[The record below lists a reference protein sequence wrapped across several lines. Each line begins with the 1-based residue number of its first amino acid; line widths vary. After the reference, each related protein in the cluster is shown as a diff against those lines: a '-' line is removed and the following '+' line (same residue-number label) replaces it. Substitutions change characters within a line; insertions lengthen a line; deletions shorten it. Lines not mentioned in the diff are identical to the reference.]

1 MPPKSFLIVLLCV
14 QVVLCYNF
22 QDGLMMQQ
30 QQHQQHHNHRH
41 HRILDNNHHQ
51 HPSFRHEHHRH
62 HVLMDGLFP
71 PPSLPLL
78 GSTSSPLSAS
88 STPPR
93 QMHHLRHHNK
103 QKQTWEKRVFPAL
116 RTLQT
121 ISIST
126 STIDPLTMTTTAQT
140 TTPPSPSTTI
150 TTASPIKMPIPSNH
164 SRRFFDPDEFNS
176 KSSTSLRR
184 VKDLNKTTYK
194 FDPYA
199 LPLSDKPHFE
209 FPVKKDVVK
218 SFSKSA
224 KMKKAAWDVDVDDGD
239 VDGDTDDEEDEE
251 VGVLE
256 KNNEE
261 DAIAMVAGASTGDDD
276 NDESLPDRG
285 DNNDLRD
292 RHKML
297 NDEIYGF
304 GTGSDNNRRG
314 SRSSKYLQVS
324 LSTYISRVFRS
335 HVYYIESMK

>member
-22 QDGLMMQQ
+22 QDGGLMMMQQ
-30 QQHQQHHNHRH
+30 HQNRHNHRH
-41 HRILDNNHHQ
+41 HRILDNS

-62 HVLMDGLFP
+62 HVFTDGSFP
-71 PPSLPLL
+71 PPSLPL
-78 GSTSSPLSAS
+78 SAS
-88 STPPR
+88 TLQPLPPSTPISSVSH

-121 ISIST
+121 ISVST
-126 STIDPLTMTTTAQT
+126 STIDPLTMTTTART
-140 TTPPSPSTTI
+140 T
-150 TTASPIKMPIPSNH
+150 TTASPSSSTQQPSTLISTASPLMLRNAKMPIQSNY

-176 KSSTSLRR
+176 KSSHSLRR

-218 SFSKSA
+218 TSSSSA
-224 KMKKAAWDVDVDDGD
+224 SSSSSNSMMKKAAWDVDD
-239 VDGDTDDEEDEE
+239 DGDTDDDEE
-251 VGVLE
+251 ETVEDSEGD
-256 KNNEE
+256 KNNGE
-261 DAIAMVAGASTGDDD
+261 DAVAD
-276 NDESLPDRG
+276 DESLPDRG
-285 DNNDLRD
+285 DNYDLRD

-297 NDEIYGF
+297 NDEINGLA
-304 GTGSDNNRRG
+304 TGSDNNRRG

-324 LSTYISRVFRS
+324 
-335 HVYYIESMK
+335 